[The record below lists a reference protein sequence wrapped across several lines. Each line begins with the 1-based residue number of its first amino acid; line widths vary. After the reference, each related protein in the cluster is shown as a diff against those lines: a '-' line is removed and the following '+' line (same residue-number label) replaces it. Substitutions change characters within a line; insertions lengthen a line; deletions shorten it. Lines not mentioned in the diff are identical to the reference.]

1 MVRTEEYP
9 FCEEQK
15 QLIELVEKVLNE
27 ESVYFDEAQLEKY
40 LSYQKHFTYKLFP
53 WEIFC
58 FALHNTLYRAPGILR
73 FPVLFICVGRGAG
86 KTGFSSFENFCL
98 LTETN
103 GVKNY
108 DIYTYAMSED
118 QAKTAWEDVYNI
130 LEDKPEKYKKFF
142 YWNKEIITNLKT
154 NSSWYYCTSSYK
166 TKDGQRPGKVDFD
179 EYHAYENYRMVSVAT
194 TGLGKKALPRRTIT
208 TTNGIVRGGP
218 FDDMFE
224 SGLKILAQEQDDIGI
239 LPFICRIDKDDEVHD
254 KKCWHKANPSLR
266 YFPVLMS
273 QLEIEYADYIIN
285 PAGNSDFMTKRMNKP
300 PRQMENEV
308 TSWDNLVIAS
318 RDFDK
323 ERLKG
328 LSCVGG
334 IDFASTIDFIC
345 AGLLWKLD
353 DIYYWM
359 SHSWV
364 CESSPDLRR
373 IKAPL
378 RDWEAKGDLTFV
390 KGAEIPPELPAT
402 WLATMAAEMNAT
414 ILKIGIDKYRYTLLS
429 KALREINF
437 AAEKEYENNIK
448 LLRPSDEMANIPG
461 ISAAFASGRIAWGD
475 TPIMRWYAH
484 NAKIEMSK
492 HGNMTYEKIEPK
504 SRKTDGFKAFSAAFC
519 AGSDTEYFGAS
530 TTEETDEFY
539 SQSFVY

>member
-1 MVRTEEYP
+1 MVRAEEYP

-53 WEIFC
+53 WEKFC

-194 TGLGKKALPRRTIT
+194 TGLGKKATAT
-208 TTNGIVRGGP
+208 THNY
-218 FDDMFE
+218 
-224 SGLKILAQEQDDIGI
+224 
-239 LPFICRIDKDDEVHD
+239 HD
-254 KKCWHKANPSLR
+254 KRNCKR
-266 YFPVLMS
+266 RPV
-273 QLEIEYADYIIN
+273 
-285 PAGNSDFMTKRMNKP
+285 
-300 PRQMENEV
+300 
-308 TSWDNLVIAS
+308 
-318 RDFDK
+318 
-323 ERLKG
+323 
-328 LSCVGG
+328 
-334 IDFASTIDFIC
+334 
-345 AGLLWKLD
+345 
-353 DIYYWM
+353 
-359 SHSWV
+359 
-364 CESSPDLRR
+364 
-373 IKAPL
+373 
-378 RDWEAKGDLTFV
+378 
-390 KGAEIPPELPAT
+390 
-402 WLATMAAEMNAT
+402 
-414 ILKIGIDKYRYTLLS
+414 
-429 KALREINF
+429 
-437 AAEKEYENNIK
+437 
-448 LLRPSDEMANIPG
+448 
-461 ISAAFASGRIAWGD
+461 
-475 TPIMRWYAH
+475 
-484 NAKIEMSK
+484 
-492 HGNMTYEKIEPK
+492 
-504 SRKTDGFKAFSAAFC
+504 
-519 AGSDTEYFGAS
+519 
-530 TTEETDEFY
+530 
-539 SQSFVY
+539 